1 MSAHSPFAS
10 QAPLAHGVAA
20 QLQRAF
26 DWAKTT
32 LETRR
37 VREQLAELD
46 EREWRDVAAAQR
58 DAFEGDAMAAEDPAE
73 TLARRRAIRAW
84 YGTAGGRKAA

>member
-1 MSAHSPFAS
+1 MSDLSSFAS

-32 LETRR
+32 LEARR
-37 VREQLAELD
+37 VREQLAGLD
-46 EREWRDVAAAQR
+46 EREWRDVVAAQR
-58 DAFEGDAMAAEDPAE
+58 DAFEGDAMTAEDPAE

-84 YGTAGGRKAA
+84 YGPAHERNAA